1 MLIPTF
7 GVQLIYRMEQSEQEK
22 LNWSEFMK
30 VEMRVGTIISAE
42 KFKEVRN
49 PAYKMIVDF
58 GPFGTR
64 KTSAQITKLY
74 TPEELVGKQVIAV
87 LNFPPKQIATIMSEC
102 LVMGCV
108 GDENEVTLIQPE
120 RKVANGTRI
129 G

>member
-7 GVQLIYRMEQSEQEK
+7 GVHLIYRMEQSEQEK

-49 PAYKMIVDF
+49 PADKMIVDF

-108 GDENEVTLIQPE
+108 GDEKEVTLIQPE

>member
-1 MLIPTF
+1 
-7 GVQLIYRMEQSEQEK
+7 MEQSEQEK

-87 LNFPPKQIATIMSEC
+87 LNFPPKQIATIMSKC

-108 GDENEVTLIQPE
+108 GDEKEVTLIQPE